1 MQGLTNQLWR
11 RQEWKQCKKTG
22 WCHAGGNVGF
32 SMDGGLL
39 FINGGIETVG
49 KLTEMSTFPSNVIGT
64 LVFASACPYLC
75 CYILHRL
82 IEVIDMQIWSSIPFW
97 CILTWLLTWV
107 QTMTNWQW
115 ANWQTMNAAHHVRQ
129 WQSSL
134 LRHLW
139 GVANMKG
146 CIEYS
151 YFVIKHILWVKKV
164 GIQLTQPPLQIDR
177 LTWRPCC
184 ARVMI
189 LNTDNCWPQLCRGR
203 YS

>member
-1 MQGLTNQLWR
+1 MVSCRWERRVFHGWWTSIHQWRNWECGKTYRDEYFSLKRHWNIGFRKCLSIPMLLYTTPTNW
-11 RQEWKQCKKTG
+11 
-22 WCHAGGNVGF
+22 
-32 SMDGGLL
+32 S
-39 FINGGIETVG
+39 
-49 KLTEMSTFPSNVIGT
+49 
-64 LVFASACPYLC
+64 
-75 CYILHRL
+75 
-82 IEVIDMQIWSSIPFW
+82 IDMQIWSSIPFW

-151 YFVIKHILWVKKV
+151 YFVIKHILWVKTV